1 MEWYYAVGGQ
11 RVGPVAPAEFE
22 ALVRN
27 GVIKTDTLVWRQGM
41 ANWQAYGTLAGAA
54 GAAVDAGA
62 AAAGIDDGTEVCA
75 VSGKRYPRREMIQF
89 EGKWISAEHRDG
101 YFQRM
106 REGVGQPGQMLYG
119 GFWLRLLAKIL
130 DGIIVNV
137 VCMVVNMMLAVL
149 LLGSM
154 NYFTAQANPENI
166 GPFLLFQA
174 ATMLVNIGIGLGY
187 MIFFVRKFDATP
199 GKLAL
204 GLKLVRA
211 DGASLTVGRIV
222 GRYFAEM
229 LSGIILFIGY
239 IIAGFDEQKRTL
251 HDRICDTRVIKAR

>member
-22 ALVRN
+22 TLVRN
-27 GVIKTDTLVWRQGM
+27 GVIKPDTLVWRQGM
-41 ANWQAYGTLAGAA
+41 ANWQAYGTLAGETV
-54 GAAVDAGA
+54 GPIDVA
-62 AAAGIDDGTEVCA
+62 AATPVVDDGTEMCA

-89 EGKWISAEHRDG
+89 DGKWISAEHRDV
-101 YFQRM
+101 YFQRI
-106 REGVGQPGQMLYG
+106 REGVAQPGQMVYG
-119 GFWLRLLAKIL
+119 GFWLRFLAKIL

-137 VCMVVNMMLAVL
+137 VCMVVNLMLAFL

-154 NYFTAQANPENI
+154 NYFTAQADPQNI

-174 ATMLVNIGIGLGY
+174 ASMLVNIGIGVGY

-199 GKLAL
+199 GKMAL

-211 DGASLTVGRIV
+211 DGASLTVGRII

-239 IIAGFDEQKRTL
+239 IIAGFDEQKRSL